1 MPPRQ
6 RSSRTSRRQSAQSP
20 FKAKLV
26 LNNLILKLLDAP
38 SLASLAEGL
47 KREVME
53 GLDENNLHKFCF
65 ELTNRI
71 GDRPKLPKEQLIA
84 YDQNIVRHT
93 QRINERRIARGQQEI
108 KWKYFQYLMLLF
120 TEIYL
125 DWYFRDPEALL
136 TALND
141 EIILWNEDKED
152 SDKLELLSTIEDTK
166 TQLNKIA
173 FWCATGSGKTLI
185 MHTNIMQYRFYHAKY
200 NQLSNLGR
208 VILLTPNEGL
218 SFQHIEEF
226 RLSGLQ
232 AQLFD
237 KNYNPAMRL
246 VDVEVI
252 DINKLGDESGDKTVA
267 VGAFEGNNLV
277 LVDEGHRGASS
288 GSDGTWMRYRNALC
302 ESGFSFEYSATFGQ
316 AVKGNKNLTN
326 TYARSIIFDYSYRY
340 FYEDGFGK
348 HYCILNLDEDT
359 EKAHRHTYLT
369 ACLLSFYQQI
379 SLFNDSRSEIHIF
392 NIEKPLLIFVGSRVT
407 KSISATE
414 ASDIIQFLKFV
425 ASFVGN
431 RSESIRAIEQVLNR
445 GLVTADGRNLF
456 AERFK
461 YLNSLRLSPDEIFS
475 GLLDKIFNA
484 PAGGSVHIE
493 QIKNAEGEISL
504 SLGEGNE
511 PFGLINVGDAAGL
524 TNKLSEEREF
534 VVMESTFR
542 DSLFHKLSE
551 KNSPINLLIGSKKFM
566 EGWNSWRVS
575 TMGLMNVGRSE
586 GSQVIQLFGRGVRLK
601 GYNWTLKRSN
611 KTETP
616 PRPKHIEIL
625 ETLNIF
631 GIKADYMAQFK
642 AYLEEEGL
650 SVDEEQVEI
659 LLPVLKNLGRKNLK
673 TIRLKKYIGGTQTQF
688 GEAFREK
695 GPIPTLLPPRPE
707 EEETEFQL
715 SKNKVVINWYPK
727 IQFMGAPGITTTDN
741 EVTLEEHSF
750 TKRHLPFIDLDA
762 VYLELERFKAERGWN
777 NLNISREILGE
788 IITDRSWYT
797 LYIPG
802 SELEFN
808 DYNKVRLWNEIVT
821 QLLKK
826 YCENYY
832 LYRKQAWELP
842 HLEYQELS
850 ELDLENQTYVAEDE
864 ACYYRCLI
872 DETETELINKLHELK
887 ELIEKKKLMPWEY
900 RGLKALSFDR
910 HLFQPL
916 LYMKDK
922 IVEIQPVPLN
932 KGEMQ
937 FVTDL
942 SLSLD
947 NNPNLLAGRELYLL
961 RNLSRGRGVS
971 FFEAGNF
978 YPDFLLWMVSG
989 EQQKVCFID
998 PKGLSRLHP
1007 NDLKIEFSR
1016 KIKEIESRLADPNVQ
1031 LESFI
1036 LSTTPYHVLKMI
1048 WQMSKEDL
1056 MEKHVLFQE
1065 DGEDY
1070 IKELLAMITQQQKVR
1085 SFG

>member
-6 RSSRTSRRQSAQSP
+6 RSRRQPAQLP

-38 SLASLAEGL
+38 NLASLAEGL

-71 GDRPKLPKEQLIA
+71 GNNPKLPKEQLIA

-93 QRINERRIARGQQEI
+93 QRINERRVAKGEQEI

-125 DWYFRDPEALL
+125 DWYFSDPEALL
-136 TALND
+136 TALNE
-141 EIILWNEDKED
+141 EISFWNEDKED
-152 SDKLELLSTIEDTK
+152 SDKLQLLITVEDAK

-185 MHTNIMQYRFYHAKY
+185 MHTNIMQYRFYQAKY
-200 NQLSNLGR
+200 NEPSNLGR

-218 SFQHIEEF
+218 SRQHIEEF
-226 RLSGLQ
+226 SRSGLY
-232 AQLFD
+232 AQPFN
-237 KNYNPAMRL
+237 KNYNPGMRL

-348 HYCILNLDEDT
+348 HYSILNLDEDT
-359 EKAHRHTYLT
+359 ERSHLHIYLT
-369 ACLLSFYQQI
+369 ACLLAFYQQI
-379 SLFNDSRSEIHIF
+379 SLFNNSRSEIHIF

-431 RSESIRAIEQVLNR
+431 RVESIRAIEQVLNR
-445 GLVTADGRNLF
+445 GLITSNGRNLF

-475 GLLDKIFNA
+475 GLLDKVFNA

-524 TNKLSEEREF
+524 TNKLTEDREF

-542 DSLFHKLSE
+542 DTLFHKLNE

-611 KTETP
+611 KTDTP
-616 PRPKHIEIL
+616 TRPKHIEIL

-642 AYLEEEGL
+642 AYLEDEGL
-650 SVDEEQVEI
+650 RADEEQVEI
-659 LLPVLKNLGRKNLK
+659 LLPVIKNLGRKNLK
-673 TIRLKKYIGGTQTQF
+673 TIRLKKYIGGTQTRF
-688 GEAFREK
+688 GDAFREK
-695 GPIPTLLPPRPE
+695 GPIPTLLPPKPE
-707 EEETEFQL
+707 EEETQL
-715 SKNKVVINWYPK
+715 YLSRNKVIINWYPK
-727 IQFMGAPGITTTDN
+727 IQFMGAPGVLTAGNDVN
-741 EVTLEEHSF
+741 LEETSF
-750 TKRHLPFIDLDA
+750 TKSHLPFIDLDTI
-762 VYLELERFKAERGWN
+762 YLELERFKAERGWN
-777 NLNISREILGE
+777 NLNISREFLGE
-788 IITDRSWYT
+788 ILAERSWYT
-797 LYIPG
+797 LYIPS

-808 DYNKVRLWNEIVT
+808 DYKKVRLWNEIVT

-832 LYRKQAWELP
+832 NYRKQAWELP

-850 ELDLENQTYVAEDE
+850 ELDLENQTYVSEDE
-864 ACYYRCLI
+864 ECYYRCLI
-872 DETETELINKLHELK
+872 DATETELINKLHELK
-887 ELIEKKKLMPWEY
+887 ELIEKKRLTPWEY
-900 RGLKALSFDR
+900 RGIKALWFDR

-916 LYMKDK
+916 LYIKDK

-942 SLSLD
+942 NLCLD
-947 NNPNLLAGRELYLL
+947 NNLNLLAGRELYLL

-978 YPDFLLWMVSG
+978 YPDFLLWIVNG
-989 EQQKVCFID
+989 DQQKVCFID

-1016 KIKEIESRLADPNVQ
+1016 KIKEIEGRLADPTVT

-1036 LSTTPYHVLKMI
+1036 LSTTPYHVLKMM
-1048 WQMSKEDL
+1048 WRLEKEEL
-1056 MEKHVLFQE
+1056 SEKHVLFQE

-1070 IKELLAMITQQQKVR
+1070 IKELLSMAI
-1085 SFG
+1085 

>member
-1 MPPRQ
+1 MPPR
-6 RSSRTSRRQSAQSP
+6 RSSRRQSAQSP
-20 FKAKLV
+20 FKTKLV
-26 LNNLILKLLDAP
+26 LNNLILKLLGAKN
-38 SLASLAEGL
+38 LGSLAEGL
-47 KREVME
+47 KREAME
-53 GLDENNLHKFCF
+53 GLDANNLHKFCF
-65 ELTNRI
+65 ELTNRTI
-71 GDRPKLPKEQLIA
+71 DWTKIPKDRLLT
-84 YDQNIVRHT
+84 YDQNIVKHT
-93 QRINERRIARGQQEI
+93 QRINERRVAKGQQEI

-125 DWYFRDPEALL
+125 DWYFRDPESLL
-136 TALND
+136 TALNE
-141 EIILWNEDKED
+141 EITSWNEDKED
-152 SDKLELLSTIEDTK
+152 SDKLELLSTVDDTK

-185 MHTNIMQYRFYHAKY
+185 MHTNIMQYRFYQAKY
-200 NQLSNLGR
+200 NQQGSFGR

-218 SFQHIEEF
+218 SIQHIEDF
-226 RLSGLQ
+226 KHSGLH

-252 DINKLGDESGDKTVA
+252 DINKLGDEAGDKTVA

-288 GSDGTWMRYRNALC
+288 GSDGAWLRYRNALC

-316 AVKGNKNLTN
+316 AVKGNKSLTN

-348 HYCILNLDEDT
+348 HYSILNLDEDT
-359 EKAHRHTYLT
+359 EKAHLHTYLT

-425 ASFVGN
+425 AAFVGN
-431 RSESIRAIEQVLNR
+431 RSDSIRAIEQVLNR
-445 GLVTADGRNLF
+445 GLITADGRNLF

-461 YLNSLRLSPDEIFS
+461 YLNSLRLTPEEIFS

-493 QIKNAEGEISL
+493 QIKNADGEISL

-511 PFGLINVGDAAGL
+511 PFGLINVGDASGL
-524 TNKLSEEREF
+524 TNKLTEEPEF
-534 VVMESTFR
+534 VVMESTFS
-542 DSLFHKLSE
+542 DSLFQKLSE
-551 KNSPINLLIGSKKFM
+551 KNSTVNLLIGSKKFM

-616 PRPKHIEIL
+616 TRPKHIEIL

-650 SVDEEQVEI
+650 RVDEEQVEI
-659 LLPVLKNLGRKNLK
+659 LLPVLKNLGRTKLK

-695 GPIPTLLPPRPE
+695 GPIPTLLPPKPE

-727 IQFMGAPGITTTDN
+727 IQFMGAPGIATTVN
-741 EVTLEEHSF
+741 EVTLEEHFF
-750 TKRHLPFIDLDA
+750 TKNHLPFIDLDE

-802 SELEFN
+802 NELEFN
-808 DYNKVRLWNEIVT
+808 DYKKVRLWNELVAV
-821 QLLKK
+821 LLKK

-832 LYRKQAWELP
+832 IYKKQAWELP
-842 HLEYQELS
+842 HLEYQELT

-864 ACYYRCLI
+864 ASYYRCLV
-872 DETETELINKLHELK
+872 DETETELINKLNELK
-887 ELIEKKKLMPWEY
+887 ELIEKKKLTPWEY
-900 RGLKALSFDR
+900 RGLKALWFDR

-922 IVEIQPVPLN
+922 VVEIQPVPLN

-942 SLSLD
+942 SLCLD
-947 NNPNLLAGRELYLL
+947 NNPSLLAGRELYLL

-978 YPDFLLWMVSG
+978 YPDFLLWIVYG

-1016 KIKEIESRLADPNVQ
+1016 KIKEIEGRLADPNVQ

-1036 LSTTPYHVLKMI
+1036 LSTTPYHVLNMI
-1048 WQMSKEDL
+1048 WRVSKEEL

-1070 IKELLAMITQQQKVR
+1070 IKDLLTMVTQLQKAV
-1085 SFG
+1085 GAN